1 MAASKPVVR
10 KKTTATRRKP
20 VKRAASIPK
29 PRAKTRSEKLAVW
42 AATTMAK
49 QAEKHTQTV
58 TSRKDAAILRMTHEG
73 CARCKGN
80 GQIFTQG
87 KDGAFTGSKP
97 CPAKPTKTKVSR
109 MRVAMAA
116 RFGAD
121 KNTGLVGWTCP
132 CGTKEKPR
140 YRDAK
145 AATAA
150 LRTHERKKHGG
161 KSVGGAWYGQVSTA
175 APDTDPAAPSPEPIT
190 RPISDSGMTDEAW
203 EAQNKP
209 PLAAET
215 AKRKGVC
222 WCCVGEGRLFSAYG
236 GEQLVVVCNFCRGTG
251 KPTHAA
257 PA

>member
-1 MAASKPVVR
+1 MATRKPIAR
-10 KKTTATRRKP
+10 KKATATRRKP
-20 VKRAASIPK
+20 VKRTASIPK
-29 PRAKTRSEKLAVW
+29 PRTKTRSEKLALW
-42 AATTMAK
+42 AANK
-49 QAEKHTQTV
+49 IGEQAEKHTKTV
-58 TSRKDAAILRMTHEG
+58 MSRKDAAILRMTHEG
-73 CARCKGN
+73 CPRCKGN
-80 GQIFTQG
+80 GQIFTKD
-87 KDGAFTGSKP
+87 KDGSFTGSKP

-161 KSVGGAWYGQVSTA
+161 KTVGGAWYGQVAEGTPAS
-175 APDTDPAAPSPEPIT
+175 APASEPVAKAIG
-190 RPISDSGMTDEAW
+190 DSGMTDDAW

-209 PLAAET
+209 VTPAA
-215 AKRKGVC
+215 AKTKGIC
-222 WCCVGEGRLFSAYG
+222 WCCAGEGRLFSAFG
-236 GEQLVVVCNFCRGTG
+236 GEQIVVVCNFCRGTG
-251 KPTHAA
+251 KPTHEPA

>member
-1 MAASKPVVR
+1 MAASKPTAR
-10 KKTTATRRKP
+10 KKTTATRRKT
-20 VKRAASIPK
+20 VQRATSIPK

-161 KSVGGAWYGQVSTA
+161 KSVGGAWYGQVTDN
-175 APDTDPAAPSPEPIT
+175 APARTTPGPEPVTKAIG
-190 RPISDSGMTDEAW
+190 DSGMTDEAW

-209 PLAAET
+209 ITPEE
-215 AKRKGVC
+215 AKAKGIC
-222 WCCVGEGRLFSAYG
+222 WCCGGGGRLFSAHG
-236 GEQLVVVCNFCRGTG
+236 GEQTVVVCGFCRGTG
-251 KPTHAA
+251 KPTHE
-257 PA
+257 PATA